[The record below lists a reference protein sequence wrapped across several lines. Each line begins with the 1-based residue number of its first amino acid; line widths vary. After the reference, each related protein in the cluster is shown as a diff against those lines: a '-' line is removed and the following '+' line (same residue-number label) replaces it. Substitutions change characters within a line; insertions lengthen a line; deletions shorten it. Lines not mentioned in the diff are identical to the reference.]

1 MTKFKALDKQNVK
14 QLRGMLEAAFEKI
27 YEETGVKVSVGNIGY
42 TETTM
47 NSRLS
52 AVLIREGSPEEGL
65 SAQEIA
71 FRRDFNS
78 YHQLYG
84 LQKEELGKAKLVNGE
99 LVVLVGLLPS
109 NRKYPLIGKKN
120 NGGLIK
126 MTPGAWK

>member
-1 MTKFKALDKQNVK
+1 MTKFKTLDKQNIK
-14 QLRGMLEAAFEKI
+14 QLKGMLESAFEKI
-27 YEETGVKVSVGNIGY
+27 FEETGVKVSVGNIGY
-42 TETTM
+42 TDMTM

-78 YHQLYG
+78 YHHRYG
-84 LQKEELGKAKLVNGE
+84 LQKEELGKAKIVNGE
-99 LVVLVGLLPS
+99 LIVLVGLLPS
-109 NRKYPLIGKKN
+109 NRKYPLIGKRG

-126 MTPGAWK
+126 MMPDAWK